1 MKNLFKSNFESDEW
15 LQALDRIKIDESQP
29 DHVILF
35 PHGISDMETGDEDSE
50 GMGFTLNFVL
60 FSNCYVIVL

>member
-1 MKNLFKSNFESDEW
+1 MQYYLMRLENENDNKSNFESELW
-15 LQALDRIKIDESQP
+15 LEALDRIKIDESQP

-50 GMGFTLNFVL
+50 G
-60 FSNCYVIVL
+60 